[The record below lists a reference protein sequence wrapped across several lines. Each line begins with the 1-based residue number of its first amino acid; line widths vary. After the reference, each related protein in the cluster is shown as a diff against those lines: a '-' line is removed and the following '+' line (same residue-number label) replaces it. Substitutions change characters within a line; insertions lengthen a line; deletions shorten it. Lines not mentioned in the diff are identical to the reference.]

1 MTVSKVA
8 AFSRGNDDSRS
19 REDLNICSRGACDER
34 FAIAPDA
41 AL

>member
-1 MTVSKVA
+1 VTLSNVA
-8 AFSRGNDDSRS
+8 AFSRGNDDARGC
-19 REDLNICSRGACDER
+19 EDLKICGSAACRIR

>member
-1 MTVSKVA
+1 MTVSNVA
-8 AFSRGNDDSRS
+8 AFSRGNDDA
-19 REDLNICSRGACDER
+19 RGFKDVEIFGSGAGCFR